1 MMLYKKKFDT
11 FELNKTNY
19 IAPTHDLYAEWN
31 LHICIS
37 CLQTKINVK
46 THSLFLLD
54 CLLMRVKQ
62 YFLHIIC
69 LLVQRGQEPRW
80 PNRQWSTWST
90 IRPPILSR
98 LADSSM
104 LVIGWSISLEIEIPM
119 TKKSHY
125 FLILLHIFTLLHL
138 NSIISENNEQHSLIT
153 TRSILHSGFSPQRCW
168 ERLFKICNNQS

>member
-62 YFLHIIC
+62 YFFYTLFAC
-69 LLVQRGQEPRW
+69 WCSVDRSLGGPTANGRRGGQLDLLF
-80 PNRQWSTWST
+80 
-90 IRPPILSR
+90 
-98 LADSSM
+98 
-104 LVIGWSISLEIEIPM
+104 
-119 TKKSHY
+119 
-125 FLILLHIFTLLHL
+125 FLD
-138 NSIISENNEQHSLIT
+138 
-153 TRSILHSGFSPQRCW
+153 
-168 ERLFKICNNQS
+168 